1 MPFPLQIHH
10 NNTEPQC
17 TRRKKPTL
25 FAVIISLTQLVM
37 ICFHVYYRTMRWVSQ
52 FKPPYSCSSPYTYV
66 KYRCLY
72 LNETRK
78 NVEVHVQL
86 SLYLFTLSHV
96 IYGTTLP
103 TFSLH
108 FHQHYQNVREEKW
121 SFLKAL

>member
-1 MPFPLQIHH
+1 MAFPLQIHH
-10 NNTEPQC
+10 KNTEPQC

-37 ICFHVYYRTMRWVSQ
+37 ICFHVYYRTMRWVFQ
-52 FKPPYSCSSPYTYV
+52 FKPPYSCSSSYTYV

-72 LNETRK
+72 LNGTRK

-86 SLYLFTLSHV
+86 SLYLVTLSFV

-108 FHQHYQNVREEKW
+108 FHQHYQNVREE
-121 SFLKAL
+121 SGHF

>member
-1 MPFPLQIHH
+1 MAFPLQIHH
-10 NNTEPQC
+10 KNTEPQC

-25 FAVIISLTQLVM
+25 FAVIISLTQLV
-37 ICFHVYYRTMRWVSQ
+37 ICFHVYYRTMRSVSQ

-86 SLYLFTLSHV
+86 SFYLFTLSLV